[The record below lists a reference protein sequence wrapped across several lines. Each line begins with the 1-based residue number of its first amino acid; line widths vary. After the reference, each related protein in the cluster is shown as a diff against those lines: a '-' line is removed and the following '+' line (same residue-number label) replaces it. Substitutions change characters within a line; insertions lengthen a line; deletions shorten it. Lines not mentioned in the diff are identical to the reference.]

1 MTAPIEDGGPTTAQ
15 PQELNNPTIAATCE
29 IALRDYFAGQALACV
44 AHEYI
49 GGTTPKAALAEDCYE
64 LADAMLDQR
73 KRGGAA

>member
-1 MTAPIEDGGPTTAQ
+1 MTKPIDDGGPATAQ
-15 PQELNNPTIAATCE
+15 PQEPNNHTIAVTCE

-49 GGTTPKAALAEDCYE
+49 GGTTPKAALAEDCYAM
-64 LADAMLDQR
+64 ADAMLAER